1 MYAEGGYTMISGVLL
16 SLGFIALG
24 VWYFNK
30 MIDSSLD
37 QKAWLTRFISL
48 LLAAMLGLFMVDKLV
63 SFKTKLWK
71 KVQRIGL
78 VAGALGA
85 AIIAA
90 PIALP
95 AALVTGAGYFVAVG
109 TVTATLSQLTKEDK

>member
-1 MYAEGGYTMISGVLL
+1 MYAEGGYTMIFGVLI

-48 LLAAMLGLFMVDKLV
+48 LLAGLLGLFMVDKLV
-63 SFKTKLWK
+63 SFKTKLLTDEMSDSLFELIK
-71 KVQRIGL
+71 NIVL
-78 VAGALGA
+78 V
-85 AIIAA
+85 
-90 PIALP
+90 
-95 AALVTGAGYFVAVG
+95 VFGYQFNEK
-109 TVTATLSQLTKEDK
+109 TK

>member
-1 MYAEGGYTMISGVLL
+1 MYAEVGYTMILGVFL

-48 LLAAMLGLFMVDKLV
+48 LLAGLLGLFMVDKLV
-63 SFKTKLWK
+63 SFKTKLLTDEMSN
-71 KVQRIGL
+71 GL
-78 VAGALGA
+78 FELIKNIV
-85 AIIAA
+85 
-90 PIALP
+90 
-95 AALVTGAGYFVAVG
+95 LVVFGYQFNDK
-109 TVTATLSQLTKEDK
+109 TK

>member
-1 MYAEGGYTMISGVLL
+1 MYAEGGYVMIFGVIL
-16 SLGFIALG
+16 SLAFIALG

-63 SFKTKLWK
+63 SFKTKLLTNEMSDSLFELIK
-71 KVQRIGL
+71 NIVL
-78 VAGALGA
+78 V
-85 AIIAA
+85 
-90 PIALP
+90 
-95 AALVTGAGYFVAVG
+95 VFGYQFNDK
-109 TVTATLSQLTKEDK
+109 TK

>member
-1 MYAEGGYTMISGVLL
+1 MYAEGGYVMIFGIIL
-16 SLGFIALG
+16 SLAFIALG

-63 SFKTKLWK
+63 SFQTKLLTNEMSDSLFELIKNIVLVVFGYQFNDKTK
-71 KVQRIGL
+71 
-78 VAGALGA
+78 
-85 AIIAA
+85 
-90 PIALP
+90 
-95 AALVTGAGYFVAVG
+95 
-109 TVTATLSQLTKEDK
+109 

>member
-1 MYAEGGYTMISGVLL
+1 MISGVLL

-63 SFKTKLWK
+63 SFKTKLLTDEMSD
-71 KVQRIGL
+71 GL
-78 VAGALGA
+78 FELIKNIV
-85 AIIAA
+85 
-90 PIALP
+90 
-95 AALVTGAGYFVAVG
+95 LVVFGYQFN
-109 TVTATLSQLTKEDK
+109 DKSNK

>member
-1 MYAEGGYTMISGVLL
+1 MYAEGGYEMIFGVLL

-48 LLAAMLGLFMVDKLV
+48 LLAAMLGLFMVDKLI
-63 SFKTKLWK
+63 SFEIPLLTEEMSNSLFELIKNIVLVVFGYQFNDKT
-71 KVQRIGL
+71 Q
-78 VAGALGA
+78 
-85 AIIAA
+85 
-90 PIALP
+90 
-95 AALVTGAGYFVAVG
+95 
-109 TVTATLSQLTKEDK
+109 

>member
-1 MYAEGGYTMISGVLL
+1 MYAEGGYVMIFGVLL

-30 MIDSSLD
+30 KIDSSLD

-63 SFKTKLWK
+63 SFQTKLLTNEMSDSLFELIKNIVLVVFGYQFNDKTK
-71 KVQRIGL
+71 
-78 VAGALGA
+78 
-85 AIIAA
+85 
-90 PIALP
+90 
-95 AALVTGAGYFVAVG
+95 
-109 TVTATLSQLTKEDK
+109 

>member
-1 MYAEGGYTMISGVLL
+1 MYAEGGYVMIFGVIL
-16 SLGFIALG
+16 SLSFIALG

-63 SFKTKLWK
+63 SFQTKLLTNEMSDSLFELIKNIVLVVFGYQFNDKTK
-71 KVQRIGL
+71 
-78 VAGALGA
+78 
-85 AIIAA
+85 
-90 PIALP
+90 
-95 AALVTGAGYFVAVG
+95 
-109 TVTATLSQLTKEDK
+109 

>member
-1 MYAEGGYTMISGVLL
+1 MYAEGGYVMIFGVLL

-30 MIDSSLD
+30 MIDTSLD

-63 SFKTKLWK
+63 SFQTKLLTDEMSDSLFELIKNIVLVVFGYQFNDKTK
-71 KVQRIGL
+71 
-78 VAGALGA
+78 
-85 AIIAA
+85 
-90 PIALP
+90 
-95 AALVTGAGYFVAVG
+95 
-109 TVTATLSQLTKEDK
+109 

>member
-1 MYAEGGYTMISGVLL
+1 MYAEGGYVMIFGVIL
-16 SLGFIALG
+16 SLAFIALG

-63 SFKTKLWK
+63 SFQTKLLTNEMSDSLFELIKNIVLVVFGYQFNDKTK
-71 KVQRIGL
+71 
-78 VAGALGA
+78 
-85 AIIAA
+85 
-90 PIALP
+90 
-95 AALVTGAGYFVAVG
+95 
-109 TVTATLSQLTKEDK
+109 

>member
-1 MYAEGGYTMISGVLL
+1 MMIFGVIL
-16 SLGFIALG
+16 SLSFISLG

-63 SFKTKLWK
+63 SFQTKLLTNEMSDSLFELIKNIVLVVFGYQFNDKTK
-71 KVQRIGL
+71 
-78 VAGALGA
+78 
-85 AIIAA
+85 
-90 PIALP
+90 
-95 AALVTGAGYFVAVG
+95 
-109 TVTATLSQLTKEDK
+109 